1 MYVNSLTKPMNRNML
16 FPGDEKPRRFP
27 DLRLN
32 RNVLFP
38 GDEKP
43 RRYPYL
49 RIVIIAAIAFALSF
63 GFGFMRVSSAY
74 SICRRAQHEHHV
86 ARGFNLT
93 TCAIGNTLHAGR

>member
-1 MYVNSLTKPMNRNML
+1 MNRNML

-27 DLRLN
+27 YLRLS

-74 SICRRAQHEHHV
+74 SICRRVQHEHHV
-86 ARGFNLT
+86 AHGFNLT
-93 TCAIGNTLHAGR
+93 KCAIGKTLHAGR

>member
-1 MYVNSLTKPMNRNML
+1 MNRNML

-27 DLRLN
+27 YLRMK

-43 RRYPYL
+43 RRCPYPGIL
-49 RIVIIAAIAFALSF
+49 IIAAIAFALGF

-74 SICRRAQHEHHV
+74 STCTQAQHEHYV

-93 TCAIGNTLHAGR
+93 TCAIWNTLHAGR

>member
-1 MYVNSLTKPMNRNML
+1 MKRHML

-27 DLRLN
+27 Y
-32 RNVLFP
+32 P
-38 GDEKP
+38 GI
-43 RRYPYL
+43 L
-49 RIVIIAAIAFALSF
+49 IIAAIAFAL

-93 TCAIGNTLHAGR
+93 TCAIWNTLHASR